1 MRLAS
6 KGRKSEVFRQPVD
19 LLEVLMVNK
28 IAAMRLVRNKPVG
41 PNFWMGKTV
50 LPLKYEIFRLR
61 LKGKPLNERIIE
73 WSLPNPRKPFDLHE
87 RFAPS

>member
-1 MRLAS
+1 M
-6 KGRKSEVFRQPVD
+6 D

-50 LPLKYEIFRLR
+50 LTLKYEIFRLP
-61 LKGKPLNERIIE
+61 LKG
-73 WSLPNPRKPFDLHE
+73 
-87 RFAPS
+87 